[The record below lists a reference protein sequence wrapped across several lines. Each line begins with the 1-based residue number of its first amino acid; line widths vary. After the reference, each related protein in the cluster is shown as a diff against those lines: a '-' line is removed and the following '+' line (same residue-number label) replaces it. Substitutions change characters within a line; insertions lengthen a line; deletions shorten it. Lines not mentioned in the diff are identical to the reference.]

1 MNNSVAIW
9 VGRFDSDQELQDYLD
24 IDYTAEQDNSE
35 YMASEFA
42 EAFKI
47 FHHDE
52 DFREAYRTE
61 VEPVSWAGLAEPPT
75 PSPILLTATT
85 PLLPSTTTP
94 TRAPCTAQKTWCSW
108 VTTPTSAPP
117 TPPLL
122 RRYVPGER
130 FRL

>member
-24 IDYTAEQDNSE
+24 IDYAAEQDNSE

-61 VEPVSWAGLAEPPT
+61 AEPVSWAGLAEPL
-75 PSPILLTATT
+75 SYAEGF
-85 PLLPSTTTP
+85 
-94 TRAPCTAQKTWCSW
+94 AHA
-108 VTTPTSAPP
+108 
-117 TPPLL
+117 
-122 RRYVPGER
+122 VPNITDRNNSIIALYNYTYPGTGHGTENVGVVGNYTY
-130 FRL
+130 